1 MLGWSGVSDLSCLGE
16 GVLFRSGKLLIY
28 GYGAF
33 FFTPKSREKLYI
45 KKRGEGWTE
54 HFMKLVYRRR
64 FPALTQTSLAIDDV
78 N

>member
-45 KKRGEGWTE
+45 KKKRGR
-54 HFMKLVYRRR
+54 LDR
-64 FPALTQTSLAIDDV
+64 ALYETRLSTPFSSLDP
-78 N
+78 NLFSN